1 MTRNPQT
8 SPRIRRHVA
17 KPTLP
22 RRWAMVLALLLFA
35 LLPAARAHASR
46 GAPSQ
51 VLRAV
56 QSAGKSIVRAIE
68 EEAPRV
74 GIVAAREIARESG
87 SQKQEGSTQVGRVA
101 PASTGPMDATP
112 CWIVL
117 VVVAVA
123 IPTGIAWAVRGNKRS
138 QPLLDEDVAPPS
150 TATSSVLPPRRVTM
164 APEPWRAPPTQP
176 SPLPPSRM
184 RRVLRWILICVSA
197 VLISIRLVTRMFGMP
212 LSGDAWA
219 YLLLGVA
226 FVGLVIL
233 SFVLLWKF
241 ATPRNSP
248 DDPRW

>member
-74 GIVAAREIARESG
+74 GIVAAREVARESG

-164 APEPWRAPPTQP
+164 APEPGRAPPTQP
-176 SPLPPSRM
+176 
-184 RRVLRWILICVSA
+184 LRCIPILLNDTYGGSA
-197 VLISIRLVTRMFGMP
+197 S
-212 LSGDAWA
+212 SGDQSRS
-219 YLLLGVA
+219 LSSCSQCC
-226 FVGLVIL
+226 LVICWHT
-233 SFVLLWKF
+233 SFWEWHSS
-241 ATPRNSP
+241 ASCS
-248 DDPRW
+248 

>member
-1 MTRNPQT
+1 
-8 SPRIRRHVA
+8 
-17 KPTLP
+17 
-22 RRWAMVLALLLFA
+22 MVLALLLFA

-233 SFVLLWKF
+233 SVVLLWKF